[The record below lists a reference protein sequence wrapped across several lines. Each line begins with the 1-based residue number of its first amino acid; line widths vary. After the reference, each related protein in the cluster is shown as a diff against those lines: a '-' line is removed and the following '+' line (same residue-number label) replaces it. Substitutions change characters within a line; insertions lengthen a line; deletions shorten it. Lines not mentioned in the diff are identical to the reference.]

1 MVNIQRTASV
11 NAGAIGRQSVSV
23 MRQYRMLSMAAFLI
37 GTILLWTSAAS
48 AQVPTKNVKIYNNSA
63 SETIYPVIAAYVG
76 AVDLWLQA
84 QFRAQVQN
92 TFTQTF
98 CNNDPF
104 NTSCA
109 NQSGVPRLYRAFINP
124 NQGILPGQFVS
135 INVPFYTQLTV
146 TTPQTIGTTSGQYID
161 WWNAQRIFLYDGAT
175 ALSAAR
181 NYNVD
186 QTGKIVPPTPVTPLA
201 GAVAPSCAADN
212 QYNCEPVPLSYYI
225 GVYPTGSVP
234 FQLVEYTFG
243 AAEGPPPG
251 GLLPSGSPLS
261 IRTGIINFNISAV
274 DGIYLPVAMQA
285 VVFPGDPNFIVDSQY
300 LGTVSTVRSFRR
312 ALNNF
317 ISNGNGPAAA
327 QWPYY
332 FPSYFSAA
340 QPTIPY
346 PTPQDGNP
354 PYPLPAVP
362 SANTVLAESYRNPAP
377 APPVLSSDTN
387 GTPMLGS
394 VAQGMVN
401 LWTTCTTT
409 ADNSPTCQQIRN
421 VFAFFS
427 SNYTDT
433 CGLGTQLPDT
443 PTMMTQVYGWAEFPQ
458 CPAGVA
464 LVDTPGYTAAIADFC
479 SLQYN
484 YLVNIRPSYVFNP
497 YAQLVH
503 GRLNSNAYAFSVDDK
518 AAFKSVPSNQLIV
531 TIGGAKGLVNNR
543 QAPLPNPKTYATYC
557 H

>member
-1 MVNIQRTASV
+1 M
-11 NAGAIGRQSVSV
+11 
-23 MRQYRMLSMAAFLI
+23 
-37 GTILLWTSAAS
+37 LLWTGAAG
-48 AQVPTKNVKIYNNSA
+48 AQVPTKNIKIYNNSS

-76 AVDLWLQA
+76 SVDLWLQA
-84 QFRAQVQN
+84 QFKTQVQN

-109 NQSGVPRLYRAFINP
+109 SQTGVPRLYRAFINP
-124 NQGILPGQFVS
+124 SKGILPGQFVS
-135 INVPFYTQLTV
+135 INVPFYTQLAV
-146 TTPQTIGTTSGQYID
+146 TTPQTIGTASGQFID

-175 ALSAAR
+175 ALNAAR

-186 QTGKIVPPTPVTPLA
+186 QTGKIVPPTPVTPLS
-201 GAVAPSCAADN
+201 GAVAPSCATDN
-212 QYNCEPVPLSYYI
+212 PYNCEPVPLSYYI

-251 GLLPSGSPLS
+251 GLLPTGSPLS
-261 IRTGIINFNISAV
+261 ISLGIINFNISAV

-285 VVFPGDPNFIVDSQY
+285 VVFPGDPNFAVDSQY
-300 LGTVSTVRSFRR
+300 LGTVSTVPAFRA
-312 ALNNF
+312 ALNGF
-317 ISNGNGPAAA
+317 IRNGNGPSAA

-362 SANTVLAESYRNPAP
+362 SADTVLAESYRNPAP

-401 LWTTCTTT
+401 LWTKCTTT
-409 ADNSPTCQQIRN
+409 SDSSLTCQQIRN

-464 LVDTPGYTAAIADFC
+464 LVDTPGYTAAISNFC

-484 YLVNIRPSYVFNP
+484 YLANTKPSYIFNP

-518 AAFKSVPSNQLIV
+518 AAFKSVPSNRLIV
-531 TIGGAKGLVNNR
+531 TIGGAKGLVNNK
-543 QAPLPNPKTYATYC
+543 QAPLPNAKTYATYC